1 VKLGKRKGWGCF
13 SIRWDRKP
21 KVEIVQ
27 KKETV
32 DFRDLMLGN
41 LWWGSLKIGC
51 AINWGERGRKLKS
64 LEGDRE
70 VKKLKRSEKGIGSE
84 RERELETKR
93 VREIVKK
100 RDG

>member
-1 VKLGKRKGWGCF
+1 LWG
-13 SIRWDRKP
+13 
-21 KVEIVQ
+21 
-27 KKETV
+27 KKETA

-70 VKKLKRSEKGIGSE
+70 VKKLKRSEKMN
-84 RERELETKR
+84 RQ
-93 VREIVKK
+93 
-100 RDG
+100 

>member
-1 VKLGKRKGWGCF
+1 LWG
-13 SIRWDRKP
+13 
-21 KVEIVQ
+21 

-70 VKKLKRSEKGIGSE
+70 VKKLKRSEKGTGSERE
-84 RERELETKR
+84 RERELETKC
-93 VREIVKK
+93 VREKVKK